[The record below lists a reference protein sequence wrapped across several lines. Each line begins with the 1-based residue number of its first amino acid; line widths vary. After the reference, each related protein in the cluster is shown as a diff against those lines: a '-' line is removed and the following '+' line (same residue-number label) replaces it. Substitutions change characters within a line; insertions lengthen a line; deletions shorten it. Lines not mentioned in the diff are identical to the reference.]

1 MQFKLEK
8 ALKEMKRFNEM
19 TIRYTSDH
27 WAEDDW
33 NELNEASVDMYMA
46 VYDLIES
53 IQNIQEYMLK
63 NL

>member
-8 ALKEMKRFNEM
+8 ALEEIKKFNEM

-27 WAEDDW
+27 WTEDDW
-33 NELNEASVDMYMA
+33 NELNDASVDMYMA
-46 VYDLIES
+46 VYDLIECV
-53 IQNIQEYMLK
+53 QNIQESMLK